1 MIGGILTSFV
11 VVFLNAFKYDLL
23 VLKSIGLDHFP
34 VDVRKTTT
42 NALVGHPEDIL
53 LMRGKCDF

>member
-34 VDVRKTTT
+34 VDVRKTTLD
-42 NALVGHPEDIL
+42 ALVDHPGDVL
-53 LMRGKCDF
+53 LMHGNRDF